1 MSIVLYVS
9 RYAILCFMYNNW
21 LKQTITSTWQLVPF
35 MQMPLLLQQQVIHF
49 IISGI
54 SFQAN
59 FILLLYLVSMTISNA
74 FLAPHDTSKLRTRSP
89 SISSVSSVSTSTSS
103 RLYPR
108 PSISTSRT
116 ITSLAPSRSTVPRRK
131 SSTSST
137 TSTTSTATTATSI
150 SSTQK
155 GENVQ
160 VCVRC
165 RPMTQHEF
173 LNKTDHC
180 WQVDPAASRI
190 RLSENGLAS
199 RRQQGRQ
206 REHFYGK
213 WDDPVL
219 VSSCLPL
226 S

>member
-1 MSIVLYVS
+1 
-9 RYAILCFMYNNW
+9 
-21 LKQTITSTWQLVPF
+21 
-35 MQMPLLLQQQVIHF
+35 
-49 IISGI
+49 
-54 SFQAN
+54 
-59 FILLLYLVSMTISNA
+59 MTISNA
-74 FLAPHDTSKLRTRSP
+74 FLAPHDTSKLRARSP

-116 ITSLAPSRSTVPRRK
+116 ITSLTPSRSTVPRRK

-137 TSTTSTATTATSI
+137 TSTASTATTATSM
-150 SSTQK
+150 SLSQK

-180 WQVDPAASRI
+180 WEVDPAASRI

-206 REHFYGK
+206 REHYYGK
-213 WDDPVL
+213 SCHGMIPCLFHRLLTFVL
-219 VSSCLPL
+219 FLDHVFSGSDNEELYQTSIRHL
-226 S
+226 VE

>member
-1 MSIVLYVS
+1 
-9 RYAILCFMYNNW
+9 
-21 LKQTITSTWQLVPF
+21 
-35 MQMPLLLQQQVIHF
+35 
-49 IISGI
+49 
-54 SFQAN
+54 
-59 FILLLYLVSMTISNA
+59 MTISNA
-74 FLAPHDTSKLRTRSP
+74 FLAPHDTSKLRARSP

-116 ITSLAPSRSTVPRRK
+116 ITSLTPSRSTVPRRK

-137 TSTTSTATTATSI
+137 TSTASTATTATSM
-150 SSTQK
+150 SLSQK

-180 WQVDPAASRI
+180 WEVDPAASRI

-206 REHFYGK
+206 REHYYGK
-213 WDDPVL
+213 SCHGMIPCLFHRLLTIVL
-219 VSSCLPL
+219 FS
-226 S
+226 